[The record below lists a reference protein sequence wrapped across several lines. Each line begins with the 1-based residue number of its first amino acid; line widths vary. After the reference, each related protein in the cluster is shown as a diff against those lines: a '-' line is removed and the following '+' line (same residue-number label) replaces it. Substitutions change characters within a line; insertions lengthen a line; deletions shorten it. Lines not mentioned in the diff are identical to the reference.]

1 MFRFFS
7 EKHWFIWSWLG
18 SFIILSSLWVQVE
31 IDVKINEWFGVFY
44 DMIQKALAEPNAV
57 SIEEYFA
64 SLFSF
69 ITLAG
74 MYIAVY
80 VAISFFTAHFLFRWR
95 TAMVEW
101 YHSVYD
107 KARKIEGASQRV
119 QEDTIKFTRIMEGLG
134 TSLIES
140 IMILIQFIPIL
151 FGLSIGIPIFFFGDW
166 EYGLIVGALIWT
178 IGGTVFL
185 IVLGLILRQV
195 GVEYD
200 LQKQEAAYRKIL
212 VIAEDDGSVR
222 PKKIDELFDDVRK
235 IHFLSYIRYLYFNIG
250 RIAYLQANVLSAYVF
265 LAPAIVAGAVTL
277 GVMQQII
284 RAFGRVE
291 GSMQYLLKAWPTIIE
306 LASVYKRLR
315 EFESKIKQ
323 EELIDEIEVVITPG
337 SRLVGRKQNYFT
349 KLAYEELFLLG
360 MWRKGARFRT
370 RLSKQIFKVG
380 DVLLLGVRDP
390 DEEDVSAKINLLGLM
405 PIRSREI
412 STLPS
417 RSRFLKALVF
427 FTTSILLAALN
438 IINVLTAFLICVL
451 GFVGIKI
458 LKSNLYRHIEWPI
471 VIMLAAMI
479 PIGQALEST
488 GITAQI
494 ASGVVSFAGD
504 LHVFWILMII
514 LIITM
519 LITDVINLSLI
530 HI

>member
-1 MFRFFS
+1 MFRFFNS
-7 EKHWFIWSWLG
+7 KKWFLWAWIG
-18 SFIILSSLWVQVE
+18 SFIILSSLWVQVV

-140 IMILIQFIPIL
+140 IMILIQFVPIL
-151 FGLSIGIPIFFFGDW
+151 FGLSVGIPIFFFGEW

-178 IGGTVFL
+178 IGGTIFL
-185 IVLGLILRQV
+185 IILGLILRLV

-212 VIAEDDGSVR
+212 VIAEDNETVR
-222 PKKIDELFDDVRK
+222 PKTIDELFDDVRK
-235 IHFLSYIRYLYFNIG
+235 IHFLSYLRYLYFNIG

-265 LAPAIVAGAVTL
+265 LAPAIVAGVVTL

-315 EFESKIKQ
+315 EFEDK
-323 EELIDEIEVVITPG
+323 
-337 SRLVGRKQNYFT
+337 
-349 KLAYEELFLLG
+349 
-360 MWRKGARFRT
+360 
-370 RLSKQIFKVG
+370 
-380 DVLLLGVRDP
+380 
-390 DEEDVSAKINLLGLM
+390 
-405 PIRSREI
+405 
-412 STLPS
+412 
-417 RSRFLKALVF
+417 
-427 FTTSILLAALN
+427 
-438 IINVLTAFLICVL
+438 
-451 GFVGIKI
+451 
-458 LKSNLYRHIEWPI
+458 LKSSEEKDTIE
-471 VIMLAAMI
+471 LK
-479 PIGQALEST
+479 
-488 GITAQI
+488 
-494 ASGVVSFAGD
+494 
-504 LHVFWILMII
+504 
-514 LIITM
+514 
-519 LITDVINLSLI
+519 
-530 HI
+530 

>member
-1 MFRFFS
+1 MFKFFNS
-7 EKHWFIWSWLG
+7 KKWFLWAWIG
-18 SFIILSSLWVQVE
+18 SFIILSSLWVQVV
-31 IDVKINEWFGVFY
+31 IDVKINEWFGIFY

-95 TAMVEW
+95 SAMVGW

-140 IMILIQFIPIL
+140 IMILIQFVPIL

-185 IVLGLILRQV
+185 IILGLILRLV

-212 VIAEDDGSVR
+212 VIAEDNETIR
-222 PKKIDELFDDVRK
+222 PKRIDELFDDVRK
-235 IHFLSYIRYLYFNIG
+235 IHYLSYLRYLYFNIG

-265 LAPAIVAGAVTL
+265 LAPAIVAGVVTL

-315 EFESKIKQ
+315 EFEDK
-323 EELIDEIEVVITPG
+323 
-337 SRLVGRKQNYFT
+337 
-349 KLAYEELFLLG
+349 
-360 MWRKGARFRT
+360 
-370 RLSKQIFKVG
+370 
-380 DVLLLGVRDP
+380 
-390 DEEDVSAKINLLGLM
+390 
-405 PIRSREI
+405 
-412 STLPS
+412 
-417 RSRFLKALVF
+417 
-427 FTTSILLAALN
+427 
-438 IINVLTAFLICVL
+438 
-451 GFVGIKI
+451 
-458 LKSNLYRHIEWPI
+458 LKSSQVDVTIE
-471 VIMLAAMI
+471 
-479 PIGQALEST
+479 SK
-488 GITAQI
+488 
-494 ASGVVSFAGD
+494 
-504 LHVFWILMII
+504 
-514 LIITM
+514 
-519 LITDVINLSLI
+519 
-530 HI
+530 

>member
-1 MFRFFS
+1 
-7 EKHWFIWSWLG
+7 
-18 SFIILSSLWVQVE
+18 
-31 IDVKINEWFGVFY
+31 
-44 DMIQKALAEPNAV
+44 MIQKALAEPNAV
-57 SIEEYFA
+57 SIEEYFG

-95 TAMVEW
+95 TSMVEW

-151 FGLSIGIPIFFFGDW
+151 FGLSFGIPIFFFGEW

-185 IVLGLILRQV
+185 IVLGLILRLV

-212 VIAEDDGSVR
+212 VIAEDDETIR
-222 PKKIDELFDDVRK
+222 PKRIDELFDDVRK
-235 IHFLSYIRYLYFNIG
+235 IHFLSYLRYLYFNIG

-265 LAPAIVAGAVTL
+265 LAPAIVAGLVTL

-315 EFESKIKQ
+315 EFEDK
-323 EELIDEIEVVITPG
+323 
-337 SRLVGRKQNYFT
+337 
-349 KLAYEELFLLG
+349 
-360 MWRKGARFRT
+360 
-370 RLSKQIFKVG
+370 
-380 DVLLLGVRDP
+380 
-390 DEEDVSAKINLLGLM
+390 
-405 PIRSREI
+405 
-412 STLPS
+412 
-417 RSRFLKALVF
+417 
-427 FTTSILLAALN
+427 
-438 IINVLTAFLICVL
+438 
-451 GFVGIKI
+451 
-458 LKSNLYRHIEWPI
+458 LKSSQEDITIE
-471 VIMLAAMI
+471 
-479 PIGQALEST
+479 SK
-488 GITAQI
+488 
-494 ASGVVSFAGD
+494 
-504 LHVFWILMII
+504 
-514 LIITM
+514 
-519 LITDVINLSLI
+519 
-530 HI
+530 

>member
-1 MFRFFS
+1 MFRFFTQKS
-7 EKHWFIWSWLG
+7 WFIWSWIG

-80 VAISFFTAHFLFRWR
+80 VAISFFTAHYLFRWR
-95 TAMVEW
+95 TSMVEW

-151 FGLSIGIPIFFFGDW
+151 FGLSVGIPIFFFGEW

-185 IVLGLILRQV
+185 IVLGLILRLV

-212 VIAEDDGSVR
+212 VIAEDDGNVR
-222 PKKIDELFDDVRK
+222 PKRIDELFNDVRK
-235 IHFLSYIRYLYFNIG
+235 IHYLSYLRYLYFNIG
-250 RIAYLQANVLSAYVF
+250 RIGYLQANVLSAYVF
-265 LAPAIVAGAVTL
+265 LAPAIVAGVVTL

-315 EFESKIKQ
+315 EFESKIEQ
-323 EELIDEIEVVITPG
+323 EELI
-337 SRLVGRKQNYFT
+337 
-349 KLAYEELFLLG
+349 EE
-360 MWRKGARFRT
+360 KT
-370 RLSKQIFKVG
+370 
-380 DVLLLGVRDP
+380 
-390 DEEDVSAKINLLGLM
+390 
-405 PIRSREI
+405 
-412 STLPS
+412 
-417 RSRFLKALVF
+417 
-427 FTTSILLAALN
+427 
-438 IINVLTAFLICVL
+438 
-451 GFVGIKI
+451 
-458 LKSNLYRHIEWPI
+458 
-471 VIMLAAMI
+471 
-479 PIGQALEST
+479 
-488 GITAQI
+488 
-494 ASGVVSFAGD
+494 
-504 LHVFWILMII
+504 
-514 LIITM
+514 
-519 LITDVINLSLI
+519 
-530 HI
+530 

>member
-1 MFRFFS
+1 MFRFFT
-7 EKHWFIWSWLG
+7 EKNWFYWSWIG

-69 ITLAG
+69 ITLAA

-80 VAISFFTAHFLFRWR
+80 VAISFFTAHYLFRWR
-95 TAMVEW
+95 TSMVEW

-151 FGLSIGIPIFFFGDW
+151 FGLSVGIPIFFFGEW

-185 IVLGLILRQV
+185 IVLGLILRLV
-195 GVEYD
+195 GIEYD

-212 VIAEDDGSVR
+212 VIAEDDGNVR
-222 PKKIDELFDDVRK
+222 PKTIDELFDDVRK

-323 EELIDEIEVVITPG
+323 EELIDE
-337 SRLVGRKQNYFT
+337 
-349 KLAYEELFLLG
+349 
-360 MWRKGARFRT
+360 
-370 RLSKQIFKVG
+370 
-380 DVLLLGVRDP
+380 
-390 DEEDVSAKINLLGLM
+390 
-405 PIRSREI
+405 
-412 STLPS
+412 
-417 RSRFLKALVF
+417 KA
-427 FTTSILLAALN
+427 
-438 IINVLTAFLICVL
+438 
-451 GFVGIKI
+451 
-458 LKSNLYRHIEWPI
+458 
-471 VIMLAAMI
+471 
-479 PIGQALEST
+479 
-488 GITAQI
+488 
-494 ASGVVSFAGD
+494 
-504 LHVFWILMII
+504 
-514 LIITM
+514 
-519 LITDVINLSLI
+519 
-530 HI
+530 